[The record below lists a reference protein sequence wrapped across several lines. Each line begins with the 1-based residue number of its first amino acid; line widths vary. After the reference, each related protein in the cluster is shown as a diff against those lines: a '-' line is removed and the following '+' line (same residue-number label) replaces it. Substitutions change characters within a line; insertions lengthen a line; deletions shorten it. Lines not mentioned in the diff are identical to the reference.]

1 MQCSDRYGGAR
12 PFTRLWLWLAFRVRV
27 RVRYGV
33 TRVRN
38 GDFLGYKYPGGGVN
52 VQYIRWF
59 QRRHY
64 QQRDSRRRRGDL
76 STAQRSRPRCMTR
89 DKCAVGD

>member
-12 PFTRLWLWLAFRVRV
+12 PFRRFWLWLAFRVRV

-38 GDFLGYKYPGGGVN
+38 GDFLGYKYPGGGGKCPVHSLRFSGGT
-52 VQYIRWF
+52 I
-59 QRRHY
+59 
-64 QQRDSRRRRGDL
+64 SRETVAGDAA
-76 STAQRSRPRCMTR
+76 TCRQRSEVVH
-89 DKCAVGD
+89 AA